1 MAVAIIG
8 TGNIGSRVAR
18 RLAEGGEDVVVAASN
33 PESAQEAAQQIG
45 RGVRAADVKDAIA
58 NADVVVFATWFDA
71 TKQLVADN
79 TDALSGKIVVDP
91 SNNIAPDGDGFKSLN
106 PEGVSA
112 GQQIAPLLPPDTRYV
127 KAFGTLGAE
136 SLDATQ
142 TETGEKVALYY
153 ATDDDAAGGAVAEL
167 ITRGGWDAVRA
178 GGVDDTA
185 PHRGLRRHSPIR
197 RAERPPAE
205 QERGRGRGR
214 QPVTRDGR
222 ERHGHAVLVE
232 DSDKAA
238 EDFAALLNRVGP
250 RPLGRQAPRRPR
262 AHPRGGQG
270 STTRSRRRPPA
281 AHRLTRR
288 CRPVRPDGRDCRR
301 RAAAHSR
308 GARPLDRSQ
317 RTIRQR
323 SCRRAGPTSNGAVAP
338 RRRQRPRCVPAATD
352 DLEHSRCR
360 RGRPG
365 RRPPPASSW
374 AKIRPTDVGYEAA
387 GVP

>member
-1 MAVAIIG
+1 MKEAIMAVAVIG

-18 RLAEGGEDVVVAASN
+18 RLAEGGEAVVVAASN

-153 ATDDDAAGGAVAEL
+153 ATDDDAAGAAVAEL

-185 PHRGLRRHSPIR
+185 RIEVFGDIHQFGGLNGRLLSKSE
-197 RAERPPAE
+197 AE
-205 QERGRGRGR
+205 
-214 QPVTRDGR
+214 
-222 ERHGHAVLVE
+222 
-232 DSDKAA
+232 
-238 EDFAALLNRVGP
+238 
-250 RPLGRQAPRRPR
+250 
-262 AHPRGGQG
+262 
-270 STTRSRRRPPA
+270 
-281 AHRLTRR
+281 
-288 CRPVRPDGRDCRR
+288 
-301 RAAAHSR
+301 AAAANR
-308 GARPLDRSQ
+308 
-317 RTIRQR
+317 
-323 SCRRAGPTSNGAVAP
+323 
-338 RRRQRPRCVPAATD
+338 
-352 DLEHSRCR
+352 
-360 RGRPG
+360 
-365 RRPPPASSW
+365 
-374 AKIRPTDVGYEAA
+374 
-387 GVP
+387 